1 MTDLLL
7 HSNALKGFSSLIV
20 LLDFQTLIFLFFF
33 YIDELEFYKEK
44 FPLLHLYILSIK
56 YGPVIIYSTG

>member
-7 HSNALKGFSSLIV
+7 HSSALKGFSSLVI
-20 LLDFQTLIFLFFF
+20 LLDFQTLIFFF
-33 YIDELEFYKEK
+33 YNDELEFYKEK

-56 YGPVIIYSTG
+56 YGPVTIYSTG